1 VAGGTPIEILAAKP
15 MTNSRLEA
23 FSDGVFAVAITLL
36 IFEVQ
41 VPKVAEAE
49 LGHALSGEWPSFAS
63 YVVSF
68 LSIGI
73 IWVNHHGLFERVC
86 RIDRNLLFL
95 NLALLLIVA
104 FLPFPTAL
112 LGQYILLPQDAT
124 IVTVVYGCTMF
135 LLSVAFIATWAYVS
149 FHDGFLD
156 TPFDPEAARARL
168 PRFGL
173 GLLGYAIAIALAL
186 VNPELSLVLYG
197 AMAVYYLFDHLPGSQ
212 RREVEG
218 SVSENRVT

>member
-1 VAGGTPIEILAAKP
+1 

-41 VPKVAEAE
+41 VPKVTEAE
-49 LGHALSGEWPSFAS
+49 LGRALSGEWPSFAS

-73 IWVNHHGLFERVC
+73 IWVNHHGLFARVR
-86 RIDRNLLFL
+86 RIDRNLLFF
-95 NLALLLIVA
+95 NLALLLVVA

-112 LGQYILLPQDAT
+112 LGQYIQVPQAAT
-124 IVTVVYGCTMF
+124 IATIIYGFTML

-173 GLLGYAIAIALAL
+173 GLLGYGIGILLAL
-186 VNPELSLVLYG
+186 VNPELSLLMYG
-197 AMAVYYLFDHLPGSQ
+197 AMAVYYLFDHLPDS
-212 RREVEG
+212 ELPAAEA
-218 SVSENRVT
+218 SVSENRAT